1 MSARRRNGKP
11 ASCEPC
17 RHDKVRCDHA
27 LPVCSRCQ
35 ARGISSR
42 CLYHPAPMT
51 RAKTRRAYPVTE
63 DGPPERAFRATSSTP
78 AQEPEKVLTT
88 PLSINYTQT
97 PVTENR
103 AKPILAGYFGPTSF
117 VAPLTDDVD
126 LLAAEQGECEE
137 EYTQRVLPV
146 YWTEKVTEIVSSL
159 GDFSLIGSLLH
170 EYFDLCQS
178 ASLPAPLILNT
189 IGPLTALCTERAH
202 LEASENGAS
211 SLTARII
218 QNTIQPF
225 KVPPETVAKT
235 FHHLFTGPAIRLE
248 IIGVICSVAGRASK
262 MGLASDKSKSR
273 SSTVSLARTFIAAS
287 DTALQICKMLTP
299 LNDLSIWLA
308 HENLL
313 LTDNLNW
320 SSSPRCWNRLGEL
333 ATDIFA
339 LGIHR
344 ESRKDDK
351 VPQFLM
357 ETRRRVFAAA
367 YQLDKS
373 VATFLGRPTRI
384 PLRYSDCSMPL
395 DLPDDAFVSDQ
406 AQLEYR
412 SRDLD
417 SDNWNVRGVYQR
429 ASWLRVRYIIST
441 FREEIL
447 EVSLQNVTP
456 HVVNVLNDISRRS
469 RLAWEALP
477 AHLQHTPQCWDT
489 DHPLAARI
497 MLSVSYLAH
506 LYNDLLIQRLLAGRE
521 NPRGSP
527 ALLAVSSEI
536 LSSILAMDSQR
547 EQMAGLIRRDLM
559 WTILLYGFPSA
570 SLLIKALQHQ
580 KRTGEPLLYEGSR
593 SALIRQLSVFVFHL
607 ETLARPNIPNY
618 ALFQRAAKIFSE
630 IIDEVLEPHDS
641 YPGIGGD
648 VHDASF
654 LEFDQILSAD
664 GLDLLNSLDCGVA
677 YNQWLF

>member
-1 MSARRRNGKP
+1 MAPPNELFERGMSMTLVAE
-11 ASCEPC
+11 EPLF
-17 RHDKVRCDHA
+17 RLEVAA
-27 LPVCSRCQ
+27 LIQHS
-35 ARGISSR
+35 
-42 CLYHPAPMT
+42 
-51 RAKTRRAYPVTE
+51 K
-63 DGPPERAFRATSSTP
+63 SSTP
-78 AQEPEKVLTT
+78 AQEPEKVLNT
-88 PLSINYTQT
+88 PPSINYIQT
-97 PVTENR
+97 PVAEHR
-103 AKPILAGYFGPTSF
+103 GKPILAGYFGPTSF
-117 VAPLTDDVD
+117 VSPLTDDVD

-137 EYTQRVLPV
+137 EFTQRVLPV

-202 LEASENGAS
+202 LEASENGAF

-218 QNTIQPF
+218 QNTVQPF
-225 KVPPETVAKT
+225 TVPPETVAGT
-235 FHHLFTGPAIRLE
+235 FHRLFTGPAIRLE

-273 SSTVSLARTFIAAS
+273 SSTVDLARRFIAAS
-287 DTALQICKMLTP
+287 DAALQICKMLTP

-344 ESRKDDK
+344 ESRKHDK

-406 AQLEYR
+406 AQLKYG
-412 SRDLD
+412 SSDLD
-417 SDNWNVRGVYQR
+417 PDNWNVRGVYRR
-429 ASWLRVRYIIST
+429 ASWLRVRFIVST

-447 EVSLQNVTP
+447 EVSLQNMTP

-477 AHLQHTPQCWDT
+477 AHLQYTPQRWDT

-559 WTILLYGFPSA
+559 WTVSDSSPLSTKVFRPWTRCSESRVTNTNAHVSQILLYGFPSA
-570 SLLIKALQHQ
+570 SLLVKALQHQ

-630 IIDEVLEPHDS
+630 IIDEVLEPHNS
-641 YPGIGGD
+641 YPGIEG
-648 VHDASF
+648 HMNDASF

-664 GLDLLNSLDCGVA
+664 GLDLLDSLDCGVA